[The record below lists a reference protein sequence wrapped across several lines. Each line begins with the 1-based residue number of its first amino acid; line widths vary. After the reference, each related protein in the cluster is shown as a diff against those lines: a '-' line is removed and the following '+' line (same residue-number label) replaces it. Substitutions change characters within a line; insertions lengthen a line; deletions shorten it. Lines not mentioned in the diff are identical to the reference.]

1 MELAIGLLTSGFQ
14 AITGAAASAGSFAST
29 VGGVAV
35 PAAKPVLGAAAASS
49 GFSLSSL
56 LQGTAT
62 VLGAMSA
69 IGAGNAEA
77 EQLDLAAA
85 DAEGQKPLETLQ
97 GISRRASIKREMA
110 DAIGSQ
116 DVAFA
121 ASGVDLSFGTP
132 GQARKDAFREADYA
146 LTSDS
151 GTQEVRTSRLTERAA
166 NFRSRARRARSRGF
180 ADALSIGLGYGAN
193 LMARG

>member
-116 DVAFA
+116 D
-121 ASGVDLSFGTP
+121 SSEDPPGTP
-132 GQARKDAFREADYA
+132 A
-146 LTSDS
+146 
-151 GTQEVRTSRLTERAA
+151 SRIQSAGSQSSSAVDEHGSTPLRLRSKTAER
-166 NFRSRARRARSRGF
+166 NP
-180 ADALSIGLGYGAN
+180 
-193 LMARG
+193 M